1 MSTTYSMW
9 PVIAVPYNLPP
20 WKCMKQTFSMMTLLI
35 PGPQA
40 PGRDIDVYLL
50 PMIDELKEL
59 WEHGVQ
65 TYDYMTKS
73 MFNLRAAVIWT
84 INDFP
89 TYGNLS
95 GWSTKGFLAC
105 PVCNMDTTYCRLR
118 SKIGYIGHHRYLPM
132 QHSWRKNK
140 ADFDGHQEMRPPPRE
155 FSGEDILE
163 QFDFIR
169 PCKPGKHPN
178 NKERKRKR
186 NDEELNWTKK
196 SIFFQLDYWPHL
208 KIRHNL
214 DVMHIEKNIC
224 DSIIGTLFSID
235 KKSKDTYKARLDLK
249 DMKIRKELWLKE
261 NGSKFDKPP
270 SEYALK
276 PHDRR
281 AFCQFLKSV
290 KFPDGY
296 AANISRNVNLDDG
309 KLSGL
314 KSHDCHVFLQ
324 HLLSVGVRKYLKK
337 SISAHL

>member
-9 PVIAVPYNLPP
+9 PIIVVPYNLSP
-20 WKCMKQTFSMMTLLI
+20 WKCMKQAFSMMTMLI
-35 PGPQA
+35 TGPQA

-50 PMIDELKEL
+50 PMIGELKEL

-89 TYGNLS
+89 AYGNLS

-105 PVCNMDTTYCRLR
+105 PVCNMDTTYCRLH
-118 SKIGYIGHHRYLPM
+118 SKIGYIGHRRYLPM

-140 ADFDGHQEMRPPPRE
+140 ADFDGHQEMRPPPIE

-169 PCKPGKHPN
+169 PCKP
-178 NKERKRKR
+178 
-186 NDEELNWTKK
+186 
-196 SIFFQLDYWPHL
+196 
-208 KIRHNL
+208 
-214 DVMHIEKNIC
+214 EKNIC

-235 KKSKDTYKARLDLK
+235 KKSKDTYKARLDLR

-270 SEYALK
+270 SEYALT

-281 AFCQFLKSV
+281 TFYQFLK
-290 KFPDGY
+290 
-296 AANISRNVNLDDG
+296 
-309 KLSGL
+309 
-314 KSHDCHVFLQ
+314 
-324 HLLSVGVRKYLKK
+324 
-337 SISAHL
+337 